1 MPRRLITIEDHP
13 ERGRMFVQ
21 VRLSNGRSFHG
32 QLSDAARA
40 AILDALA
47 ELEDEEEDE

>member
-1 MPRRLITIEDHP
+1 MSRRLITIEYYP
-13 ERGRMFVQ
+13 ERGRMFAH
-21 VRLSNGRSFHG
+21 VRLSNGRSVHG